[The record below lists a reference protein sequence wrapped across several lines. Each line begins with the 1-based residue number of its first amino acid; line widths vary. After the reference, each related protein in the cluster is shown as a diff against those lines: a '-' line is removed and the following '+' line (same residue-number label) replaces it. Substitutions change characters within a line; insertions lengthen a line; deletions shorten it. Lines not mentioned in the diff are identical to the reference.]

1 MPRTNYPKLIGE
13 SDEELAE
20 QERRLRGQAPHGRVR
35 MLRLLKAGT
44 ARSLPQCAPLVGY
57 SVRQLSRWWTG
68 YREGGLGRLLE
79 EKPRVGMP
87 SRLHPEAYAELEA
100 EMRAG
105 RVATL
110 EDARRYLAEQWGIA
124 YGSINGVWWQLRKRG
139 ARPKT
144 GRRRHAQADPATQ
157 EAFRYGFRGAVAS
170 GSGRAGLGV

>member
-20 QERRLRGQAPHGRVR
+20 HEKRLRGKTTHSRVR
-35 MLRLLKAGT
+35 MLRVLKAGT
-44 ARSLPQCAPLVGY
+44 VRSLPQCAPLIGY
-57 SVRQLSRWWTG
+57 SVRQLSRWWKG

-79 EKPRVGMP
+79 EKPRLGMP
-87 SRLHPEAYAELEA
+87 SRLHPEAYAGLEE

-110 EDARRYLAEQWGIA
+110 EEARQYLAERWDIG

-144 GRRRHAQADPATQ
+144 GRRRHAKADPVAQ
-157 EAFRYGFRGAVAS
+157 EAFRRGFRGTGAS
-170 GSGRAGLGV
+170 GRRAAGLVF